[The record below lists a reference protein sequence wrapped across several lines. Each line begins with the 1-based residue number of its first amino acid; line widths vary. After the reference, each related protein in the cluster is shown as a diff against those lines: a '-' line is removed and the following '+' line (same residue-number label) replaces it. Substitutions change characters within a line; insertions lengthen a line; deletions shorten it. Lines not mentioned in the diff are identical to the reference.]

1 MRVRSILCTSIFAG
15 CALAQVATVT
25 EYVTVPPAEPTSLT
39 ASDHNKQVTGESSSS
54 TAQPS
59 TFATSTNA
67 RTTSSTVQTA
77 ATVAQV
83 ASAQTSSSAPLYEGG
98 SPGSG
103 SDVDTDAGASGSG
116 SSFSIS
122 KGGMIAVIVV
132 VVLVA
137 IFGIAS
143 TILFV
148 VAKRRQWN
156 IRASI
161 RRASRRLTGRSGAPP
176 TPRTPGR
183 SNRQTTMNAGRL
195 ASPRVDGRHANHPG
209 YKAGPAAV
217 VAERDVE
224 KGGFGIEMS
233 STKKP
238 KGGAWEKLKGN
249 DWK

>member
-1 MRVRSILCTSIFAG
+1 M
-15 CALAQVATVT
+15 
-25 EYVTVPPAEPTSLT
+25 PPAAPTTLT
-39 ASDHNKQVTGESSSS
+39 ASDHNKQVTGETTSS
-54 TAQPS
+54 TAQG

-67 RTTSSTVQTA
+67 RTTSSTVETS

-83 ASAQTSSSAPLYEGG
+83 ASAQTSSNAPLYEGG
-98 SPGSG
+98 SPGNG

-209 YKAGPAAV
+209 YKAGPGAA

>member
-1 MRVRSILCTSIFAG
+1 MRASSFLYTSVLAG

-25 EYVTVPPAEPTSLT
+25 EYVTVPPAVPTTLT
-39 ASDHNKQVTGESSSS
+39 ASDHNKQGTVETSSPKAQQS
-54 TAQPS
+54 TL
-59 TFATSTNA
+59 ATSTNA

-77 ATVAQV
+77 ATVVQV

-98 SPGSG
+98 SPGNG

-161 RRASRRLTGRSGAPP
+161 CRASRRLTGRSGAPP

-183 SNRQTTMNAGRL
+183 GNRQTTMNAGRL

-209 YKAGPAAV
+209 YKAGSAAV

-224 KGGFGIEMS
+224 KGGSGIETS